1 MKKIL
6 LYGFIALVV
15 INLLSR
21 LWTSITLDE
30 DEEVLKFIQKIE
42 MLKSSDD
49 YYDISNSSYKYLDF
63 LKENID
69 WFSPE
74 QTKELSKDLNSL
86 RSFAQSKIDSIDQSR
101 EQIKKK
107 EEDER
112 KKKEED
118 EIKKKEE
125 DERKKKEEEER
136 KNKKSEIKNNVNKN
150 DISYRSCG
158 WCGDSFI
165 KGNGYSATLG
175 IIQKPDHDF
184 SYFCSRKC
192 ASEFTKSNR

>member
-30 DEEVLKFIQKIE
+30 EEEVLKFIQKIE

-63 LKENID
+63 LEENID

-74 QTKELSKDLNSL
+74 QSKELSKDLNSL
-86 RSFAQSKIDSIDQSR
+86 RSFARSKIDSIDQSR

-118 EIKKKEE
+118 E
-125 DERKKKEEEER
+125 RKKKEEEER
-136 KNKKSEIKNNVNKN
+136 KNKKSEIKNNVKKN

-158 WCGDSFI
+158 WCGDSFV
-165 KGNGYSATLG
+165 KGNGYNTVMRM
-175 IIQKPDHDF
+175 INKPDTDF
-184 SYFCSRKC
+184 SYYCSRKC
-192 ASEFTKSNR
+192 ATDFLKSTR

>member
-63 LKENID
+63 LEENID

-74 QTKELSKDLNSL
+74 QSKELSKDLNSL

-112 KKKEED
+112 
-118 EIKKKEE
+118 KKKEE

-165 KGNGYSATLG
+165 SGSGYNTVMRM
-175 IIQKPDHDF
+175 INTPDHDF
-184 SYFCSRKC
+184 SHYCSRKC
-192 ASEFTKSNR
+192 ASDFLKSTR

>member
-1 MKKIL
+1 
-6 LYGFIALVV
+6 
-15 INLLSR
+15 
-21 LWTSITLDE
+21 
-30 DEEVLKFIQKIE
+30 

-49 YYDISNSSYKYLDF
+49 YYDINYSSYKYLDF

-74 QTKELSKDLNSL
+74 QSKELSRDLNSL

-101 EQIKKK
+101 QQIKKK

-118 EIKKKEE
+118 
-125 DERKKKEEEER
+125 ER

-165 KGNGYSATLG
+165 KGNGYNTVMRM
-175 IIQKPDHDF
+175 INKPDNDF
-184 SYFCSRKC
+184 SYYCSRNC
-192 ASEFTKSNR
+192 ASEFLKSTRQ